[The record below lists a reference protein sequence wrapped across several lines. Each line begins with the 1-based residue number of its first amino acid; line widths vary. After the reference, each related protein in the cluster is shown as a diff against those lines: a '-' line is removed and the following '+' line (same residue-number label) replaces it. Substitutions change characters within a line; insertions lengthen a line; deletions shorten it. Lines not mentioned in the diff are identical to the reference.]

1 VVDDLPRLRIKV
13 FSLLIKRCEFE
24 CIFYSKG
31 VQMKYRKFGR
41 LDWKAS
47 VLGFGAMRLPIIG
60 NDPSRIDEPQ
70 AIEMIRYAI
79 DHGVNYL
86 DTAYPYHE
94 KQSEIVVGKALLDG
108 YREKVKLATKLP
120 SWLVE
125 NPDDFDRFLDEQ
137 LEKLRTDHIDF
148 YLLHA
153 LNSTRWPKLR
163 DWEVLNWAE
172 SALTDGRIHYLGFS
186 FHDDVEV
193 FKDILNA
200 TDRWSF
206 CQIQYNFMDIEYQAG
221 IKGLQYAA
229 EKGLAVVVM
238 EPLRGGQLTTKIP
251 KSVAELWER
260 ADIRRTPADWAFQWI
275 WNHPEVSVTLS
286 GMSTMQH
293 VIENLESAD
302 RSGEGILTDDE
313 LSLIEKVREEY
324 RRLAPVPCTNCKYC
338 MPCPNGVEITT
349 ILECYNESI
358 IYDNPSASRSQYA
371 SLPEDEQAD
380 NCVECFECEEKCP
393 QGIPISEYLK
403 KAHTWLNKQK

>member
-1 VVDDLPRLRIKV
+1 
-13 FSLLIKRCEFE
+13 
-24 CIFYSKG
+24 
-31 VQMKYRKFGR
+31 MKYRKFGR
-41 LDWKAS
+41 LDWEVA
-47 VLGFGAMRLPIIG
+47 VLGFGAMRLPTIG
-60 NDPSRIDEPQ
+60 NDPSHVDEPQ

-94 KQSEIVVGKALLDG
+94 KQSEIVVGRALLNG
-108 YREKVKLATKLP
+108 YRKKVKLATKLP

-125 NPDDFDRFLDEQ
+125 SPDDFDRFLDEQ
-137 LEKLRTDHIDF
+137 LEKLQTDHIDF

-153 LNSTRWPKLR
+153 LNSTRWPRLR

-172 SALTDGRIHYLGFS
+172 RALTDGRIHYLGFS
-186 FHDDVEV
+186 FHDDFAV
-193 FKDILNA
+193 FKDIVNA
-200 TDRWSF
+200 TDRWTF

-229 EKGLAVVVM
+229 DKGLAVVVM

-251 KSVAELWER
+251 KSVAELWES
-260 ADIRRTPADWAFQWI
+260 ANIRRTPADWALQWI
-275 WNHPEVSVTLS
+275 WNHSEVSVTLS

-293 VIENLESAD
+293 VIENIDSAD
-302 RSGEGILTDDE
+302 RSGAGLLTDDE
-313 LSLIEKVREEY
+313 LILIEKIREEY

-338 MPCPNGVEITT
+338 MPCPNGVEITN
-349 ILECYNESI
+349 ILEYYNESI
-358 IYDNPSASRSQYA
+358 IYDNPRASRSLYG
-371 SLPEDEQAD
+371 SLSEDEQAD

-403 KAHTWLNKQK
+403 KAHSWLKKKK

>member
-1 VVDDLPRLRIKV
+1 
-13 FSLLIKRCEFE
+13 
-24 CIFYSKG
+24 
-31 VQMKYRKFGR
+31 MKYRKFGR
-41 LDWKAS
+41 LDWEAS

-60 NDPSRIDEPQ
+60 KDPSHVDEPQ
-70 AIEMIRYAI
+70 AIDMIRYAI

-94 KQSEIVVGKALLDG
+94 KQSEIVVGKALLNG

-125 NPDDFDRFLDEQ
+125 SPDDFDRFLDEQ
-137 LEKLRTDHIDF
+137 LEKLQTDHIDF

-186 FHDDVEV
+186 FHDDFAV
-193 FKDILNA
+193 FKDIVNA
-200 TDRWSF
+200 TDRWTF

-229 EKGLAVVVM
+229 DKGLAVVVM
-238 EPLRGGQLTTKIP
+238 EPLRGGQLTTKTP
-251 KSVAELWER
+251 KSVAELWES
-260 ADIRRTPADWAFQWI
+260 ANIRRTPADWALQWI
-275 WNHPEVSVTLS
+275 WNHSEVSVTLS

-293 VIENLESAD
+293 VIENLDSAD
-302 RSGEGILTDDE
+302 RSGAGILTDEE
-313 LSLIEKVREEY
+313 LILIDKVREEY
-324 RRLAPVPCTNCKYC
+324 RRLAPVPCTSCKYC

-349 ILECYNESI
+349 ILEYYNESI
-358 IYDNPSASRSQYA
+358 IYDNPRASRSLYGNL
-371 SLPEDEQAD
+371 SEDEQAD

-403 KAHTWLNKQK
+403 KAHTWLNKKR

>member
-1 VVDDLPRLRIKV
+1 
-13 FSLLIKRCEFE
+13 
-24 CIFYSKG
+24 
-31 VQMKYRKFGR
+31 MKYRKFGR
-41 LDWKAS
+41 LDWEVA
-47 VLGFGAMRLPIIG
+47 VLGFGAMRLPTIG
-60 NDPSRIDEPQ
+60 NDPSHVDDPQ

-94 KQSEIVVGKALLDG
+94 KQSEIVVGKALLNG

-125 NPDDFDRFLDEQ
+125 SPDDFDRFLDEQ
-137 LEKLRTDHIDF
+137 LEKLQTDYIDF

-153 LNSTRWPKLR
+153 LNSTHWPKLR

-186 FHDDVEV
+186 FHDDFAV
-193 FKDILNA
+193 FKDIVNA
-200 TDRWSF
+200 TDRWTF
-206 CQIQYNFMDIEYQAG
+206 CQIQYNFIDIEYQAG

-229 EKGLAVVVM
+229 DKGLAVVVM

-251 KSVAELWER
+251 KSVAELWEN
-260 ADIRRTPADWAFQWI
+260 ANIRRTPTDWALQWI
-275 WNHPEVSVTLS
+275 WNHSEVSVTLS

-293 VIENLESAD
+293 VIENIDSAD
-302 RSGEGILTDDE
+302 RSGAGILTDDE
-313 LSLIEKVREEY
+313 LILIDNVREEY

-349 ILECYNESI
+349 ILEYYNESI
-358 IYDNPSASRSQYA
+358 IYDNPRASRSLYG
-371 SLPEDEQAD
+371 SLSEDEQAD

-403 KAHTWLNKQK
+403 KAHTWLDKKK

>member
-1 VVDDLPRLRIKV
+1 
-13 FSLLIKRCEFE
+13 
-24 CIFYSKG
+24 
-31 VQMKYRKFGR
+31 MKYRKFGR
-41 LDWKAS
+41 LDWEVA
-47 VLGFGAMRLPIIG
+47 VLGFGAMRLPTIG
-60 NDPSRIDEPQ
+60 NDPSHVDEPQ
-70 AIEMIRYAI
+70 AIDMIRYAI

-94 KQSEIVVGKALLDG
+94 KHSEIVVGKALLNG

-120 SWLVE
+120 PWLVE
-125 NPDDFDRFLDEQ
+125 SPDDFDRFLDEQ
-137 LEKLRTDHIDF
+137 LEKLQTDHIDF

-172 SALTDGRIHYLGFS
+172 SALADRRIHYLGFS
-186 FHDDVEV
+186 FHDDFAV
-193 FKDILNA
+193 FKDIVNA
-200 TDRWSF
+200 TDRWTF

-229 EKGLAVVVM
+229 NKGLAVVVM

-251 KSVAELWER
+251 KSVAELWES
-260 ADIRRTPADWAFQWI
+260 ANIRRTPADWALQWI
-275 WNHPEVSVTLS
+275 WNHSEVSVTLS

-293 VIENLESAD
+293 VIENLDSAD
-302 RSGEGILTDDE
+302 RSGAGILTDEE
-313 LSLIEKVREEY
+313 LILIDKVREEY

-349 ILECYNESI
+349 ILEYYNESI
-358 IYDNPSASRSQYA
+358 IYDNPRGSRSLYG
-371 SLPEDEQAD
+371 SLSEDEQAD

-403 KAHTWLNKQK
+403 KAHIWLNKKK

>member
-1 VVDDLPRLRIKV
+1 
-13 FSLLIKRCEFE
+13 
-24 CIFYSKG
+24 
-31 VQMKYRKFGR
+31 MKYRKFGR
-41 LDWKAS
+41 LDWEVA
-47 VLGFGAMRLPIIG
+47 VLGFGAMRLPTIG
-60 NDPSRIDEPQ
+60 NEPSHIDEPQ

-94 KQSEIVVGKALLDG
+94 KHSEIVVGKALLNG

-125 NPDDFDRFLDEQ
+125 SPDDFDRFLDEQ
-137 LEKLRTDHIDF
+137 LEKLQTDHIDF

-172 SALTDGRIHYLGFS
+172 SALNDGRIHYLGFS
-186 FHDDVEV
+186 FHDDFAV
-193 FKDILNA
+193 FKDIVNA
-200 TDRWSF
+200 TDRWTF

-229 EKGLAVVVM
+229 NKGLAVVVM

-251 KSVAELWER
+251 KSVAELWES
-260 ADIRRTPADWAFQWI
+260 ANIRRTPADWALQWI
-275 WNHPEVSVTLS
+275 WNHSEVSVTLS

-293 VIENLESAD
+293 VIENLGSAD
-302 RSGEGILTDDE
+302 RSGAGLLTDEE
-313 LSLIEKVREEY
+313 LILIDKVREEY

-338 MPCPNGVEITT
+338 MPCPNGVEITA
-349 ILECYNESI
+349 ILEYYNESI
-358 IYDNPSASRSQYA
+358 IYDNPRASRSLYG
-371 SLPEDEQAD
+371 SLSEDEQAD

-403 KAHTWLNKQK
+403 KAHTWLNKKK

>member
-1 VVDDLPRLRIKV
+1 
-13 FSLLIKRCEFE
+13 
-24 CIFYSKG
+24 
-31 VQMKYRKFGR
+31 MNYRKFGR
-41 LDWKAS
+41 LDWEVA
-47 VLGFGAMRLPIIG
+47 VLGFGAMRLPTIG
-60 NDPSRIDEPQ
+60 NDPSHIDEPQ

-94 KQSEIVVGKALLDG
+94 KHSEIVVGKALLNG

-125 NPDDFDRFLDEQ
+125 SPDDFDRFLDEQ
-137 LEKLRTDHIDF
+137 LEKLQTDYIDF

-172 SALTDGRIHYLGFS
+172 SALADGRIQYLGFS
-186 FHDDVEV
+186 FHDDYTL
-193 FKDILNA
+193 FKDIVNA
-200 TDRWSF
+200 TDRWTF

-229 EKGLAVVVM
+229 HKGLAVVVM

-251 KSVAELWER
+251 KSVAELWES
-260 ADIRRTPADWAFQWI
+260 ANIRRTPADWALQWI
-275 WNHPEVSVTLS
+275 WNHSEVSVTLS

-293 VIENLESAD
+293 VIENLDSAD
-302 RSGEGILTDDE
+302 RSGAGILTDDE
-313 LSLIEKVREEY
+313 LILIDNVREEY

-338 MPCPNGVEITT
+338 MPCPNSVEIAA
-349 ILECYNESI
+349 IFEYYNESI
-358 IYDNPSASRSQYA
+358 IYDNPRASRSLYG
-371 SLPEDEQAD
+371 SLSEDEQAD
-380 NCVECFECEEKCP
+380 NCIECLECEEKCP
-393 QGIPISEYLK
+393 QGIPISEFLK
-403 KAHTWLNKQK
+403 KAHTCLKKKK

>member
-1 VVDDLPRLRIKV
+1 MN
-13 FSLLIKRCEFE
+13 F
-24 CIFYSKG
+24 
-31 VQMKYRKFGR
+31 RKFGR
-41 LDWKAS
+41 LDWEVA
-47 VLGFGAMRLPIIG
+47 VLGFGAMRLPTIG
-60 NDPSRIDEPQ
+60 NDPSHVDEPQ

-94 KQSEIVVGKALLDG
+94 KHSEIVVGKALLNG

-125 NPDDFDRFLDEQ
+125 SPDDFDRFLDEQ
-137 LEKLRTDHIDF
+137 LEKLQTDHIDF

-186 FHDDVEV
+186 FHDDFAV
-193 FKDILNA
+193 FKDIVNA
-200 TDRWSF
+200 TDRWTF

-229 EKGLAVVVM
+229 DKGLAVVVM

-251 KSVAELWER
+251 KSVAEFWES
-260 ADIRRTPADWAFQWI
+260 ANIRRTPADWALQWI
-275 WNHPEVSVTLS
+275 WNHSEVSVTLS

-293 VIENLESAD
+293 VIENLDSAD
-302 RSGEGILTDDE
+302 RSGAGLLTDEE
-313 LSLIEKVREEY
+313 LILIDKVREEY

-349 ILECYNESI
+349 ILEYYNESI
-358 IYDNPSASRSQYA
+358 TYDNPRASRSLYG
-371 SLPEDEQAD
+371 SLSEDEQAD

-403 KAHTWLNKQK
+403 KAHTWLAKKK

>member
-1 VVDDLPRLRIKV
+1 
-13 FSLLIKRCEFE
+13 
-24 CIFYSKG
+24 
-31 VQMKYRKFGR
+31 MKYRKFGR

-47 VLGFGAMRLPIIG
+47 VLGFGAMRLPTIG
-60 NDPSRIDEPQ
+60 NGSSQVDEPQ

-94 KQSEIVVGKALLDG
+94 KHSEIVVGKALLNG

-125 NPDDFDRFLDEQ
+125 SPDDFDRFLDEQ

-163 DWEVLNWAE
+163 DWEVLNWTE
-172 SALTDGRIHYLGFS
+172 SALADGRIHYLGFS
-186 FHDDVEV
+186 FHDDFAV
-193 FKDILNA
+193 FKDIVNA
-200 TDRWSF
+200 TDRWTF

-229 EKGLAVVVM
+229 EKGLAVVIM

-251 KSVAELWER
+251 KSVAELWES
-260 ADIRRTPADWAFQWI
+260 ADIRRTPADWALQWI
-275 WNHPEVSVTLS
+275 WNHLEVCVTLS

-293 VIENLESAD
+293 VIENLDSAD
-302 RSGEGILTDDE
+302 RSGAGILTDDE
-313 LSLIEKVREEY
+313 LILIEKVREEY
-324 RRLAPVPCTNCKYC
+324 SRLAPVPCTNCKYC
-338 MPCPNGVEITT
+338 MPCPNGVEIAT
-349 ILECYNESI
+349 ILEYYNESI
-358 IYDNPSASRSQYA
+358 IYDNPSASRSLYG
-371 SLPEDEQAD
+371 SLSEDEQAD

-393 QGIPISEYLK
+393 QGIPIAEYLK
-403 KAHTWLNKQK
+403 TAHAWLNKRK

>member
-1 VVDDLPRLRIKV
+1 
-13 FSLLIKRCEFE
+13 
-24 CIFYSKG
+24 
-31 VQMKYRKFGR
+31 MKYRKFGR
-41 LDWKAS
+41 LDWEVA

-60 NDPSRIDEPQ
+60 KDPSHVDEPK

-79 DHGVNYL
+79 DAGVNYL

-94 KQSEIVVGKALLDG
+94 KQSEIVVGKALLNG

-125 NPDDFDRFLDEQ
+125 SPDDFDRFLDEQ
-137 LEKLRTDHIDF
+137 LEKLQTDHIDF

-186 FHDDVEV
+186 FHDDFAV
-193 FKDILNA
+193 FKDIVNA
-200 TDRWSF
+200 TDRWTF

-229 EKGLAVVVM
+229 DKGLAVVVM

-251 KSVAELWER
+251 KSVAEFWES
-260 ADIRRTPADWAFQWI
+260 ANIRRTPADWALQWI
-275 WNHPEVSVTLS
+275 WNHSEVSVTLS

-293 VIENLESAD
+293 VIENLDSAD
-302 RSGEGILTDDE
+302 RSGAGILTDEE
-313 LSLIEKVREEY
+313 LILIDKVREEY

-349 ILECYNESI
+349 ILEYYNESI
-358 IYDNPSASRSQYA
+358 TYDNPRASRSLYG
-371 SLPEDEQAD
+371 SLSEDEQAD

-403 KAHTWLNKQK
+403 KAHTWLNKKK

>member
-1 VVDDLPRLRIKV
+1 
-13 FSLLIKRCEFE
+13 
-24 CIFYSKG
+24 
-31 VQMKYRKFGR
+31 MKYRKFGR
-41 LDWKAS
+41 LDWEVA

-60 NDPSRIDEPQ
+60 KDPSHVDEPK

-79 DHGVNYL
+79 DAGVNYL

-94 KQSEIVVGKALLDG
+94 KQSEIVVGKALLNG

-125 NPDDFDRFLDEQ
+125 SPDDFDRFLDEQ
-137 LEKLRTDHIDF
+137 LEKLQTDHIDF

-172 SALTDGRIHYLGFS
+172 SALNDGRIHYLGFS
-186 FHDDVEV
+186 FHDDFAV
-193 FKDILNA
+193 FKDIVNA
-200 TDRWSF
+200 TDRWTF

-229 EKGLAVVVM
+229 DKGLAVVVM

-251 KSVAELWER
+251 KSVAELWES
-260 ADIRRTPADWAFQWI
+260 ANIRRTPADWALQWI
-275 WNHPEVSVTLS
+275 WNHSEVSVTLS

-293 VIENLESAD
+293 VIENLDSAD
-302 RSGEGILTDDE
+302 RSGAGILTDEE
-313 LSLIEKVREEY
+313 LILIDKVREEY

-349 ILECYNESI
+349 ILEYYNESI
-358 IYDNPSASRSQYA
+358 TYDNPRASRSLYG
-371 SLPEDEQAD
+371 SLSEDEQAD

-403 KAHTWLNKQK
+403 KAHTWLNKKK

>member
-1 VVDDLPRLRIKV
+1 
-13 FSLLIKRCEFE
+13 
-24 CIFYSKG
+24 
-31 VQMKYRKFGR
+31 MKYRKFGR
-41 LDWKAS
+41 LDWEVA
-47 VLGFGAMRLPIIG
+47 VLGFGAMRLPTIG
-60 NDPSRIDEPQ
+60 NDPSHIDEPQ

-94 KQSEIVVGKALLDG
+94 KHSEIVVGKALLNG

-125 NPDDFDRFLDEQ
+125 SPDDFDRFLDEQ
-137 LEKLRTDHIDF
+137 LEKLQTDHIDF

-172 SALTDGRIHYLGFS
+172 SALSDGRILYLGFS
-186 FHDDVEV
+186 FHDDFAV
-193 FKDILNA
+193 FKDIVNA
-200 TDRWSF
+200 TDGWTF

-229 EKGLAVVVM
+229 EKGLAVVIM

-251 KSVAELWER
+251 KSVAEFWES
-260 ADIRRTPADWAFQWI
+260 ADIRRTPADWALQWI

-286 GMSTMQH
+286 GMSTIQH
-293 VIENLESAD
+293 VIENLDSAD
-302 RSGEGILTDDE
+302 RSGAGILTDDE
-313 LSLIEKVREEY
+313 LILIDNVREEY

-338 MPCPNGVEITT
+338 MPCPNGVEINT
-349 ILECYNESI
+349 IFEYYNESI
-358 IYDNPSASRSQYA
+358 IYDNPSASRSLYG
-371 SLPEDEQAD
+371 SLSEDEQAD

-393 QGIPISEYLK
+393 QAIPISEYLK
-403 KAHTWLNKQK
+403 KAHTWLNKKK

>member
-1 VVDDLPRLRIKV
+1 
-13 FSLLIKRCEFE
+13 
-24 CIFYSKG
+24 
-31 VQMKYRKFGR
+31 MKYRKFGR
-41 LDWKAS
+41 LDWEVA
-47 VLGFGAMRLPIIG
+47 VLGFGAMRLPTIG
-60 NDPSRIDEPQ
+60 NDPSHVDEPQ

-79 DHGVNYL
+79 DQGVNYL

-94 KQSEIVVGKALLDG
+94 KHSEIVVGKALLNG

-125 NPDDFDRFLDEQ
+125 SPDDFDRFLDEQ
-137 LEKLRTDHIDF
+137 LEKLQTDHIDF

-186 FHDDVEV
+186 FHDDFAV
-193 FKDILNA
+193 FKDIVNA
-200 TDRWSF
+200 TDRWTF

-229 EKGLAVVVM
+229 DKGLAVVVM

-251 KSVAELWER
+251 KSVAELWES
-260 ADIRRTPADWAFQWI
+260 ADIRRTPADWALQWI
-275 WNHPEVSVTLS
+275 WNHSEVSVTLS

-293 VIENLESAD
+293 VIENLDSAD
-302 RSGEGILTDDE
+302 RSGAGILTDEE
-313 LSLIEKVREEY
+313 LILIDKVREEY

-349 ILECYNESI
+349 IFEYYNESI
-358 IYDNPSASRSQYA
+358 TYDNPRASRSLYG
-371 SLPEDEQAD
+371 SLSEDEQAD

-403 KAHTWLNKQK
+403 KAHTWLNKKK

>member
-1 VVDDLPRLRIKV
+1 
-13 FSLLIKRCEFE
+13 
-24 CIFYSKG
+24 
-31 VQMKYRKFGR
+31 MKYRKFGH
-41 LDWKAS
+41 LDWEVA
-47 VLGFGAMRLPIIG
+47 VLGFGAMRLPTIG
-60 NDPSRIDEPQ
+60 NDPSHVDEPQ

-94 KQSEIVVGKALLDG
+94 KQSEIVVGKALLNG

-125 NPDDFDRFLDEQ
+125 SPDDFDRFLDEQ
-137 LEKLRTDHIDF
+137 LEKLQTDYIDF

-172 SALTDGRIHYLGFS
+172 SALADGRIQYLGFS
-186 FHDDVEV
+186 FHDDYTV
-193 FKDILNA
+193 FKDIVNA
-200 TDRWSF
+200 TDRWTF

-221 IKGLQYAA
+221 IKGLQHAA
-229 EKGLAVVVM
+229 DKGLAVVIM

-251 KSVAELWER
+251 KSVAELWES
-260 ADIRRTPADWAFQWI
+260 ANIRRTPADWALQWI
-275 WNHPEVSVTLS
+275 WNHSEVSVTLS

-293 VIENLESAD
+293 VIENLDSAD
-302 RSGEGILTDDE
+302 RSGAGILTDDE
-313 LSLIEKVREEY
+313 LILIDNVREEY

-338 MPCPNGVEITT
+338 MPCPNSVEIAA
-349 ILECYNESI
+349 IFEYYNESI
-358 IYDNPSASRSQYA
+358 IYDNPRASRSLYG
-371 SLPEDEQAD
+371 SLSEDEQAD

-403 KAHTWLNKQK
+403 KAHTWLNKKK

>member
-1 VVDDLPRLRIKV
+1 
-13 FSLLIKRCEFE
+13 
-24 CIFYSKG
+24 
-31 VQMKYRKFGR
+31 MKYRKFGR
-41 LDWKAS
+41 LDWEVA
-47 VLGFGAMRLPIIG
+47 VLGFGAMRLPTIG
-60 NDPSRIDEPQ
+60 NDPSHVDDPQ

-94 KQSEIVVGKALLDG
+94 KQSEIVVGKALLNG

-125 NPDDFDRFLDEQ
+125 SPDDFDRFLDEQ
-137 LEKLRTDHIDF
+137 LEKLQTDYIDF

-153 LNSTRWPKLR
+153 LNSTHWPKLR

-186 FHDDVEV
+186 FHDDFAV
-193 FKDILNA
+193 FKDIVNA
-200 TDRWSF
+200 TDRWTF
-206 CQIQYNFMDIEYQAG
+206 CQIQYNFIDIEYQAG

-229 EKGLAVVVM
+229 DKGLAVVVM

-251 KSVAELWER
+251 KSVAELWEN
-260 ADIRRTPADWAFQWI
+260 ANIRRTPTDWALQWI
-275 WNHPEVSVTLS
+275 WNHSEVSVTLS

-293 VIENLESAD
+293 VIENIDSAD
-302 RSGEGILTDDE
+302 RSGAGILTDDE
-313 LSLIEKVREEY
+313 LILIDNVREEY

-349 ILECYNESI
+349 ILEYYNESI
-358 IYDNPSASRSQYA
+358 IYDNPRASRSLYG
-371 SLPEDEQAD
+371 SLSEDEQAD

-403 KAHTWLNKQK
+403 KAHTWLNKKK